1 MGIATDKRAFVFIK
15 KLSDASGKTKNNFLY
30 KKNSMGS
37 YVNKHLISNESVV
50 FETKLHWVIFFSL
63 KSIFTLT
70 IYAWLDRWLSEYVI
84 TNRRIIIKT
93 GFIARNSFEMN
104 LSKIESVNVEQS
116 IMGRILNYG
125 SITIIGSGGT
135 RETFHNIAHPLKFR
149 KSFQE
154 LC

>member
-1 MGIATDKRAFVFIK
+1 
-15 KLSDASGKTKNNFLY
+15 
-30 KKNSMGS
+30 MGS

-50 FETKLHWVIFFSL
+50 FETKLHWVIFFTL

-70 IYAWLDRWLSEYVI
+70 IYAWLERWLSEYVI

-135 RETFHNIAHPLKFR
+135 RETFHNIAHPLEFR